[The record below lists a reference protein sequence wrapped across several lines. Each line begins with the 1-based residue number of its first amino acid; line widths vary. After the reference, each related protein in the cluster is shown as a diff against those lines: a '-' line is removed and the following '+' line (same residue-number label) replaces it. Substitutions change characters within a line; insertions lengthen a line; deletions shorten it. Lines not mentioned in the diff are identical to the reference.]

1 MDGQTDPRWLIYKH
15 SILGYQKSIQ
25 VIAAQRKCRRTDRQ
39 TVWRIDDV
47 ITLFFNVGALIIMHK
62 KELMWLIRSNNW
74 PMQIRL
80 STCGFIACP
89 VTTRVPFW
97 VLLRNFKEAQ
107 KLRPYGRL
115 PLHILPLGVIK
126 FS

>member
-25 VIAAQRKCRRTDRQ
+25 VIAAQRKCGRTDRQ
-39 TVWRIDDV
+39 TVWRTDDV
-47 ITLFFNVGALIIMHK
+47 ITIFFNVGALIIMHK

-97 VLLRNFKEAQ
+97 VLLRNLK
-107 KLRPYGRL
+107 KLKSCDHTGDFRCIYSPW
-115 PLHILPLGVIK
+115 V
-126 FS
+126 S